1 MVISMVLSIFTKSI
15 TLSKVYEVGT
25 SNIILGFH
33 ILFFIALVKILC
45 STLAVHL
52 GCVQMATGYIKVGA
66 IL

>member
-25 SNIILGFH
+25 NNIILGFH
-33 ILFFIALVKILC
+33 IVFFIALVKILC

-52 GCVQMATGYIKVGA
+52 GCV
-66 IL
+66 